1 MKPPRSTIEYPVA
14 QRHNLTAADYGG
26 GMRLDEDAV
35 RETLADA
42 WERWARRCAEL
53 TPQQWSTPTRCRPW
67 DVRGLVAHLC
77 PNRSMFDMLNAATTD
92 EPAAVTDAAE
102 MLRRFNA
109 PGGIAHTSADRI
121 AERATSDAAALTPDE
136 AVTRFTECAEI
147 LRATPMSKK
156 SVISYPVVG
165 STTLAVVAEVALV
178 EATVHLLDLD
188 DAVGGV
194 QPSRQALATTR
205 DLLIAVPDPIAAI
218 EVLAGRADPAAAVPA
233 IR

>member
-1 MKPPRSTIEYPVA
+1 
-14 QRHNLTAADYGG
+14 
-26 GMRLDEDAV
+26 MRLDEDAV

-53 TPQQWSTPTRCRPW
+53 TPQQWSTATRCRPW
-67 DVRGLVAHLC
+67 DVRELVAHLC
-77 PNRSMFDMLNAATTD
+77 PDRSMFDMLNAATTD
-92 EPAAVTDAAE
+92 QPAAVTDAAD

-109 PGGIAHTSADRI
+109 PGGIAHTSADGI
-121 AERATSDAAALTPDE
+121 AQRATTDATTLTSDD
-136 AVTRFTECAEI
+136 AVTRFTDGAEI

-156 SVISYPVVG
+156 TVISYPVVG
-165 STTLAVVAEVALV
+165 STTLAVVAEVALM
-178 EATVHLLDLD
+178 EATVHLIDLA

-194 QPSRQALATTR
+194 QPSKLALEATR
-205 DLLIAVPDPIAAI
+205 DLLIAVPEPIAAI